1 MIKISSDGKELDL
14 ISSKNRKDKIL
25 IEVIGGNAENVT
37 GSASLVTYNKKQL
50 LFEFGMI
57 QRGKNIYENYMFN
70 KELLSSVK
78 TSRLDYIIIGH
89 CHCDHIGLIP
99 ALYQKN
105 CDATVIVP
113 AGSYAILKEMW
124 LDSAYINER
133 DADILTTQRERT
145 FTPLFNEQDVYEALN
160 HVRELNFHE
169 IISLDDELSIR
180 YSYAGHILL
189 SAQTELFITQKNHTK
204 KILFTSDLGNLNL
217 IGSKIFVEPF
227 EPVTSA
233 NIVIGEATY
242 SSQQKPI
249 TKKDLLLDKSKI
261 QTVIQQ
267 YCAEQKGIVLIP
279 CFSLDRLPYM
289 LWLLFSMDSS
299 IRVPI
304 IVDSPLGLRLLQA
317 YRSILPE
324 SMKDQFESLLSW
336 EKIKFIKSPED
347 SMATIADGKPKVVLA
362 SSGMLTAGRSVKWT
376 QSVISNHNNC
386 ILFIGYAAT
395 ATLAYRIKHSKE
407 NPTITINGKICKNHA
422 NIVDLHSFSS
432 HMQHD
437 DLLKYYAGINTE
449 KIYLVHSSQDS
460 KLLFKQELEQKIA
473 ENCRSA
479 RVIAVNRS
487 TKITL

>member
-57 QRGKNIYENYMFN
+57 QRGKNIYENYMLN

-133 DADILTTQRERT
+133 DADILTAQRERT

-267 YCAEQKGIVLIP
+267 YCEEQKGIVLIP

-347 SMATIADGKPKVVLA
+347 SMAAIADGKPKVVLA

-460 KLLFKQELEQKIA
+460 KLLFKEELEQKIA
-473 ENCRSA
+473 ENCRST

>member
-1 MIKISSDGKELDL
+1 MIKISNDGKELDL

-37 GSASLVTYNKKQL
+37 GSASLITYNKKQL

-57 QRGKNIYENYMFN
+57 QRGKNIYENYMLN

-189 SAQTELFITQKNHTK
+189 SAQTELFITQKNYTK

-267 YCAEQKGIVLIP
+267 YCEEQKGIVLIP

-347 SMATIADGKPKVVLA
+347 SMAAIADGKPKVVLA

-437 DLLKYYAGINTE
+437 DLLKYYAGINAE
-449 KIYLVHSSQDS
+449 KIYLVHSNQDS

-473 ENCRSA
+473 ENCRST

>member
-1 MIKISSDGKELDL
+1 M
-14 ISSKNRKDKIL
+14 
-25 IEVIGGNAENVT
+25 
-37 GSASLVTYNKKQL
+37 

-57 QRGKNIYENYMFN
+57 QRGKSIYENYMLN

-78 TSRLDYIIIGH
+78 SSRIDYVIIGH

-105 CDATVIVP
+105 CEASIIAP
-113 AGSYAILKEMW
+113 KGSTAILKEMW
-124 LDSAYINER
+124 LDSAYINGR
-133 DADILTTQRERT
+133 DVDILTVQREHT
-145 FTPLFNEQDVYEALN
+145 YLPLFTEDDVYTALS
-160 HVRELNFHE
+160 HVQEIDFHE
-169 IISLDDELSIR
+169 IVPLDEEVSLR

-217 IGSKIFVEPF
+217 KDSKIFVEPF

-242 SSQQKPI
+242 SSQQKPV
-249 TKKDLLLDKSKI
+249 TKKDFLLDMDKI
-261 QTVIQQ
+261 RTVIQQ
-267 YCAEQKGIVLIP
+267 YCMDEKGIVLIP

-289 LWLLFSMDSS
+289 LWLLYSMDDQLN
-299 IRVPI
+299 VPI

-317 YRSILPE
+317 YRSILPADV
-324 SMKDQFESLLSW
+324 KDQFESLLSW
-336 EKIKFIKSPED
+336 DKLKFIKTPED
-347 SMATIADGKPKVVLA
+347 SMAAIADHKPKVVLA

-376 QSVISNHNNC
+376 QSVITQHNNC

-407 NPTITINGKICKNHA
+407 NPTITVNGKVCRNQA

-437 DLLKYYAGINTE
+437 DLLKYYAGINAE
-449 KIYLVHSSQDS
+449 KIYLVHSNQES
-460 KLLFKQELEQKIA
+460 KLLFKQELEQRIA
-473 ENCRSA
+473 ENCRST

>member
-1 MIKISSDGKELDL
+1 MIKISNDGKELDL

-37 GSASLVTYNKKQL
+37 GSASLITYNKKQL

-57 QRGKNIYENYMFN
+57 QRGKNIYENYMLN

-99 ALYQKN
+99 ALYQKK

-133 DADILTTQRERT
+133 DADILTAQRERT

-267 YCAEQKGIVLIP
+267 YCEEQQGIVLIP

-336 EKIKFIKSPED
+336 GKLKFIKSPED

-376 QSVISNHNNC
+376 QSVIPNHNNC

-395 ATLAYRIKHSKE
+395 ATLAHRIKHGKE

-437 DLLKYYAGINTE
+437 DLLKYYAGINAE
-449 KIYLVHSSQDS
+449 KIYLVHSNQDS

-473 ENCRSA
+473 ENCRST

>member
-1 MIKISSDGKELDL
+1 M
-14 ISSKNRKDKIL
+14 
-25 IEVIGGNAENVT
+25 
-37 GSASLVTYNKKQL
+37 

-57 QRGKNIYENYMFN
+57 QRGKSIYENYMLN

-78 TSRLDYIIIGH
+78 ASRIDYVIIGH

-105 CDATVIVP
+105 CEASIIVP
-113 AGSYAILKEMW
+113 KGSAAILKEMW
-124 LDSAYINER
+124 LDSAYINGR
-133 DADILTTQRERT
+133 DADILTVQREHT
-145 FTPLFNEQDVYEALN
+145 YLPLFTEDDVYTALS
-160 HVRELNFHE
+160 HVQEIDFHE
-169 IISLDDELSIR
+169 IVPLDEEVSLR

-217 IGSKIFVEPF
+217 KDSKIFVELF

-242 SSQQKPI
+242 SSQQKPV
-249 TKKDLLLDKSKI
+249 TKKDFLLDMDKI
-261 QTVIQQ
+261 RTVIQQ
-267 YCAEQKGIVLIP
+267 YCMDEKGIVLIP

-289 LWLLFSMDSS
+289 LWLLYSMDDQLN
-299 IRVPI
+299 VPI

-317 YRSILPE
+317 YRSILPADV
-324 SMKDQFESLLSW
+324 KDQFESLLSW
-336 EKIKFIKSPED
+336 DKLKFIKTPED
-347 SMATIADGKPKVVLA
+347 SMAAIADHKPKVVMA

-376 QSVISNHNNC
+376 QSVITQHNNC

-407 NPTITINGKICKNHA
+407 NPTITVNGKVCRNQA

-437 DLLKYYAGINTE
+437 DLLKYYAGINAE
-449 KIYLVHSSQDS
+449 KIYLVHSNQES
-460 KLLFKQELEQKIA
+460 KLLFKQELEQRIA
-473 ENCRSA
+473 ENCRST

>member
-1 MIKISSDGKELDL
+1 MIKISNDGKELDL

-37 GSASLVTYNKKQL
+37 GSASLITYNKKQL

-57 QRGKNIYENYMFN
+57 QRGKNIYENYMLN

-105 CDATVIVP
+105 CDATVVVP
-113 AGSYAILKEMW
+113 VGSYAILKEMW

-133 DADILTTQRERT
+133 DADILTAQRERT
-145 FTPLFNEQDVYEALN
+145 FTPLFNEQNVYEALN

-169 IISLDDELSIR
+169 IISLDDEVAIR

-189 SAQTELFITQKNHTK
+189 SAQTELFITPKNHTK

-217 IGSKIFVEPF
+217 IGSKIFVESF

-242 SSQQKPI
+242 SSQQKPV

-267 YCAEQKGIVLIP
+267 YCEEQKGIVLIP

-336 EKIKFIKSPED
+336 EKLKFIKSPED
-347 SMATIADGKPKVVLA
+347 SMAAMADGKPKVVLA

-376 QSVISNHNNC
+376 QSVIAQHNSC

-395 ATLAYRIKHSKE
+395 TTLAYKIKHSKE
-407 NPTITINGKICKNHA
+407 NPTIMINGKLCKNHA

-437 DLLKYYAGINTE
+437 DLLKYYAGIKTE
-449 KIYLVHSSQDS
+449 KIYLVHSNQDS
-460 KLLFKQELEQKIA
+460 KLLFKQELEKRLA
-473 ENCRSA
+473 ENCRST